1 MGLALRL
8 RIEDSVYRQRRAVPK
23 QLGSNLQASEG
34 GGGQTKL
41 IFSAGAT
48 AREEEIRGLD

>member
-41 IFSAGAT
+41 IFSARPS